1 MMARRAG
8 AGGCGACGLGRAR
21 VHLEQAVAQLE
32 AACLAWGVWAD
43 GIRQLTEQRLGI
55 SDLLDERVLDDP
67 GYGRA
72 LDIGGP
78 VGTAVTA
85 AVAASRAAQNAC
97 PRVGHLGR
105 FDSSYVVQ
113 VVANIQPHR
122 ANRSCVAQPNP
133 HGTGEARGNHGGR
146 RAPRTG
152 GRKDVDA
159 ALQFKLKSLNP
170 TCL

>member
-1 MMARRAG
+1 
-8 AGGCGACGLGRAR
+8 

-85 AVAASRAAQNAC
+85 AVAALRAAGGGGGCGGVC
-97 PRVGHLGR
+97 PCMAVTAQIG
-105 FDSSYVVQ
+105 S
-113 VVANIQPHR
+113 PH
-122 ANRSCVAQPNP
+122 P
-133 HGTGEARGNHGGR
+133 
-146 RAPRTG
+146 
-152 GRKDVDA
+152 
-159 ALQFKLKSLNP
+159 
-170 TCL
+170 